1 MARDIKRLIPDL
13 TRALKNV
20 GYQEALLLVDTI
32 LEEMV
37 PCVPIDKGHLINT
50 GFGYVDGK
58 LVATSDNISGVDDTS
73 SLDIIEPAISVGGA
87 GEGHYNITIS
97 FHSPRPGKYRDFD
110 YAPFVLEGGASD
122 KMIRTTVFQSRRQAA
137 YKGMLKSSHFDSS
150 RLRLAIDR
158 GIKRGLT
165 LGGRRIAYKL
175 AEL

>member
-20 GYQEALLLVDTI
+20 GYQEALLIADTT
-32 LEEMV
+32 LEEMDNY
-37 PCVPIDKGHLINT
+37 IDPNVYDTGHLADS

-58 LVATSDNISGVDDTS
+58 LVKMTEAGRDTS
-73 SLDIIEPAISVGGA
+73 SLPITEPAISMGGA

-97 FHSPRPGKYRDFD
+97 YHTPRPGRTRVFD
-110 YAPFVLEGGASD
+110 YAPYVLEGGASD
-122 KMIRTTVFQSRRQAA
+122 RMIRTKVFQSRRQAA
-137 YKGMLKSSHFDSS
+137 YKGLMKSSHFDKT
-150 RLRLAIDR
+150 RLRAAIDR
-158 GIKRGLT
+158 GIQRGLT

>member
-13 TRALKNV
+13 TRAIQNV
-20 GYQEALLLVDTI
+20 GYQEALLLVDTT

-37 PCVPIDKGHLINT
+37 PCVPVDKGHLINT

-73 SLDIIEPAISVGGA
+73 NLATIEPSINVGVA

-97 FHSPRPGKYRDFD
+97 FHSPRPGRNRSFD
-110 YAPFVLEGGASD
+110 YAPYVLEGGASD
-122 KMIRTTVFQSRRQAA
+122 RMIRTKVFQSRRQTA
-137 YKGMLKSSHFDSS
+137 YKGLMKSSRFDKT
-150 RLRLAIDR
+150 RLRAAIDR

-165 LGGRRIAYKL
+165 LSGRRIAYKL